1 MVVTH
6 IIRTLHSFRFSQ
18 IREFPLCACNPK
30 HVYSWMWVYCS
41 ELPSPLLGSPL
52 LISHFEGLTWVNF
65 PWPGLCFD
73 CISPACRS
81 MWCDAISVMADLSGN
96 KLVRLHRHVVVSL
109 IMVYSEC
116 VQCNLTMTP
125 EMRTPINSCSLNA
138 ISLAYIYI
146 YICWNFVARPIAIHQ
161 DWEQKCTVQTVFFP
175 RQAMTFRQCTHSKF
189 VERRVYGTV
198 ADTAMLLW

>member
-1 MVVTH
+1 MVATH

-30 HVYSWMWVYCS
+30 HVYSRMWVYCS

-73 CISPACRS
+73 CISLSCRS

-109 IMVYSEC
+109 IMVFSEC

-138 ISLAYIYI
+138 IPLAYIIYIYI
-146 YICWNFVARPIAIHQ
+146 YQLEFSWLDQLLSTKTGNKSALYKLC
-161 DWEQKCTVQTVFFP
+161 FFP
-175 RQAMTFRQCTHSKF
+175 DKQW
-189 VERRVYGTV
+189 
-198 ADTAMLLW
+198 LLDNVHTLNL